1 MKIAVTGAGG
11 FIGRRLVMHL
21 REQAH
26 EVRIIARHELSEP
39 DFSGIECVIHCA
51 GIAHSSGSNAA
62 SPAEMDAVN
71 HRLVLALAEQARM
84 AGVKRFIFVSTINV
98 VAGHPSPLT
107 TDLSYRP
114 LSDYGHTKALAEQGL
129 LKMQG
134 IEIGIARPALVYG
147 AGAPGNLRLLLKLCD
162 SAVPL
167 PFGCANNQRS
177 FVSCNNVVRALEFM
191 ALAGQSQ
198 IDRRIFHLADPVLL
212 STKQLVTR
220 LRQAMGKAN
229 RMVPV
234 PRSLMKAGLTF
245 LGKKAMYE
253 QLFEDLMID
262 GSDLKAAGFTY
273 RDGQP
278 DMTAMADAY
287 INKKAG

>member
-11 FIGRRLVMHL
+11 FIGRRLVQHL
-21 REQAH
+21 CEHAH

-39 DFSGIECVIHCA
+39 DFSGVECVIHCA
-51 GIAHSSGSNAA
+51 GIAHRSGSNAA

-71 HRLVLALAEQARM
+71 HRLALVLAEQARA

-98 VAGHPSPLT
+98 VAGHPPPLT
-107 TDLSYRP
+107 ADLSYHP

-162 SAVPL
+162 SVLPL
-167 PFGCANNQRS
+167 PFGSANNQRS
-177 FVSCNNVVRALEFM
+177 FVSLSNVVRALEFM
-191 ALAGQSQ
+191 ARADRVQ
-198 IDRRIFHLADPVLL
+198 IDHRIFHLADPVAL
-212 STKQLVTR
+212 STKQLVMM
-220 LRQAMGKAN
+220 LRQAMGRAN

-234 PRSLMKAGLTF
+234 PRRLMQAGLIP

-253 QLFEDLMID
+253 QLYEDLIID
-262 GSDLKAAGFTY
+262 GSDLEMAGFAY
-273 RDGQP
+273 SDGQP
-278 DMTAMADAY
+278 DMTAMADTY
-287 INKKAG
+287 IIKKAG

>member
-11 FIGRRLVMHL
+11 FIGRRLVVYL

-26 EVRIIARHELSEP
+26 EVQIIARHELSEP
-39 DFSGIECVIHCA
+39 DFSGVECVIHCA
-51 GIAHSSGSNAA
+51 GIAHRSGKNAA
-62 SPAEMDAVN
+62 DPSEMDAVN
-71 HRLVLALAEQARM
+71 HRLAVALAEQART

-114 LSDYGHTKALAEQGL
+114 LSDYGYTKALAEQGL

-191 ALAGQSQ
+191 AQADQAQ
-198 IDRRIFHLADPVLL
+198 IDHRIFHLADPVLL

-234 PRSLMKAGLTF
+234 PRPLMKAGLTL
-245 LGKKAMYE
+245 LGKKAIYE
-253 QLFEDLMID
+253 QLFEDLIID
-262 GSDLKAAGFTY
+262 GNDLKAAGFTY
-273 RDGQP
+273 HDGQP
-278 DMTAMADAY
+278 DMAAMADTY

>member
-11 FIGRRLVMHL
+11 FIGRRLVVYL

-26 EVRIIARHELSEP
+26 EVQIIARHELSEP
-39 DFSGIECVIHCA
+39 DFSGVECVIHCA
-51 GIAHSSGSNAA
+51 GIAHRSGKNAA
-62 SPAEMDAVN
+62 DPSEMDAIN
-71 HRLVLALAEQARM
+71 HRLAVALAEQART

-191 ALAGQSQ
+191 AQADQAQ
-198 IDRRIFHLADPVLL
+198 IDHRIFHLADPVLL

-234 PRSLMKAGLTF
+234 PRPLMKAGLTL
-245 LGKKAMYE
+245 LGKKAIYE
-253 QLFEDLMID
+253 QLFEDLIID
-262 GSDLKAAGFTY
+262 GNDLKAAGFTY
-273 RDGQP
+273 HDGQP
-278 DMTAMADAY
+278 DMAAMADTY